1 MPAEY
6 VLRAP
11 RADEAEAVAATFNA
25 LGRAL
30 HGCDSVSVDEVR
42 HWFGAARDPE
52 RDLRVAVLEDG
63 TVAGF
68 AAVADFSEDHTRLW
82 VFSVLHPEH
91 GTVDLGHVLLAGAE
105 DRAAELAAPGAVL
118 DAPCSS
124 ADERARSLFEGRG
137 YRLVRHSFRMVADLD
152 DEPPPPQWPEGFE
165 LRPFEAERDG
175 EAVYEAD
182 MDAFADHWGFTRT
195 PYEDWRRWFLD
206 DRLDPEL
213 WFLAYAGD
221 EIAGFCLC
229 RPHESADPDMGWVSV
244 LGVRPP
250 WRRRGLATA
259 LLLHAFGEFRRRGRA
274 RVGLGVDAENTTG
287 AVALY
292 ERAGMQVARRSDTW
306 EKAL

>member
-6 VLRAP
+6 VVRAP

-30 HGCDSVSVDEVR
+30 HGQDATSVDEVR

-52 RDLRVAVLEDG
+52 LDLRAAVLPDG
-63 TVAGF
+63 TVAAF
-68 AAVADFSEDHTRLW
+68 VAVADFTEDHSRLY
-82 VFSVLHPEH
+82 VFSVLHPDH
-91 GTVDLGHVLLAGAE
+91 GTIELGHTLMADAE
-105 DRAAELAAPGAVL
+105 QRAAALAAPGAVVHSF
-118 DAPCSS
+118 CSS
-124 ADERARSLFEGRG
+124 RDERARTLLEERG

-152 DEPPPPQWPEGFE
+152 EPPPPPDWPDGFE
-165 LRPFEAERDG
+165 LRRFDPERDA

-182 MDAFADHWGFTRT
+182 MDAFADHWGFVRS
-195 PYEDWRRWFLD
+195 PYEEWRRWFAD
-206 DRLDPEL
+206 ERLDPDL
-213 WFLAYAGD
+213 WFLAYSGD

-229 RPHESADPDMGWVSV
+229 RGHEAADPDMGWVNV
-244 LGVRPP
+244 LGVRPS

-259 LLLHAFGEFRRRGRA
+259 LLLHAFAEFHRRGRR

-292 ERAGMQVARRSDTW
+292 ERVGMRPVRRFDTW